1 MLTGIR
7 VWLTKNVGRWAY
19 RDRQPRAAT
28 FRSHVTMRGAL
39 LGMFALYLLACLP
52 AAWLHADAVAGI
64 GFVVAAILAPIY
76 ARRDALLHIVISA
89 PVMFLLAEVITQL
102 LTAQGSSSRGS
113 AMSVLAGTFLALA
126 AVAPWLFA
134 GTVICVGAAMTR
146 GLPQCVREL
155 RAGLRGEVRSP
166 SPRRRSTAV

>member
-1 MLTGIR
+1 MLTDIR

-39 LGMFALYLLACLP
+39 LGMFAVCLLACLP
-52 AAWLHADAVAGI
+52 AAWLHADTVAGA
-64 GFVVAAILAPIY
+64 GFVVAAILAPAY

-89 PVMFLLAEVITQL
+89 PVIFLLAEVVTQL

-113 AMSVLAGTFLALA
+113 AMSVLAGTFLTLA
-126 AVAPWLFA
+126 AVAPWLFT
-134 GTVICVGAAMTR
+134 GTVICVGAAMMR
-146 GLPQCVREL
+146 GLPQCIREL

-166 SPRRRSTAV
+166 SQRRRSAA